1 MSIDDSFPVHDYD
14 DSKKLNEELNMP
26 KLTTESAPPPSLSI
40 PINAKPQAAKSKRER
55 KVKAKPDF
63 AIMLTRELGVDEIVE
78 LDSVPSTFTD
88 PEGPTA
94 YLFDL
99 TKSKELLTAPNGKVL
114 SLDAYIRSE
123 VHGIIVINN

>member
-1 MSIDDSFPVHDYD
+1 MSIDDSFPVHDSD
-14 DSKKLNEELNMP
+14 DSTKLNEEPNMP
-26 KLTTESAPPPSLSI
+26 KLTTESAPPLSLPI
-40 PINAKPQAAKSKRER
+40 PINAQPQAAKAKGKR
-55 KVKAKPDF
+55 KAKAKPDF

-78 LDSVPSTFTD
+78 LHSVPSTFTV

-123 VHGIIVINN
+123 VCGIIVINH